1 MMGRRGESI
10 FRRKDGRWE
19 ARYPLG
25 KDVTTGKTKYR
36 SVYGDTYSEAKEK
49 RTQAMRK
56 AYTPHGKGFFI
67 DAVRMWLDEKEPD
80 IKEQTYRKYRQC
92 IDTHI
97 IPYFGDVSCSAIT
110 QNAVDEFLRQKR
122 LSGRLDGKGGLSP
135 STIRGMCIILQS
147 ILLYAYQK
155 KMGISEMIQI
165 KKPKA
170 EKKKVSVLNKYEQNK
185 LETVLLGSPS
195 GANLAIYLALYS
207 GMRIGEICALRWCD
221 IEFDERQ
228 LFVRST
234 VIRDKNGQSAIAPPK
249 SESSRRMIPLTQQ
262 LTKLL
267 AAEHKC
273 SCSEFVFSSP
283 RKDGFLNPRTL
294 QYRFQAVLSRLEISS
309 ISFHALRHTF
319 ATRWIECG
327 MDVKSLSEVLGH
339 AGVQITLDIYV
350 HSSDKLKR
358 EAIEKLESF
367 SGQIYGQESAE
378 GVA

>member
-1 MMGRRGESI
+1 MGRRGESI

-56 AYTPHGKGFFI
+56 AHISHSNGSFME
-67 DAVRMWLDEKEPD
+67 AVRMWLAEKEPD
-80 IKEQTYRKYRQC
+80 IKEQTYRRYRQC
-92 IDTHI
+92 IDKHI
-97 IPYFGDVSCSAIT
+97 TPYFGDVKCSTIT

-122 LSGRLDGKGGLSP
+122 LSGRLDGKGSLSP

-147 ILLYAYQK
+147 ILIFAYQK
-155 KMGISEMIQI
+155 KMGIPEMIQI
-165 KKPKA
+165 KKPRA
-170 EKKKVSVLNKYEQNK
+170 EKRRVSVLKQNEQNK
-185 LETVLLGSPS
+185 LEAILLASPS
-195 GANLAIYLALYS
+195 GTNLAIYLALYS
-207 GMRIGEICALRWCD
+207 GMRIGEICALRWSD
-221 IEFDERQ
+221 IDFDERQ

-234 VIRDKNGQSAIAPPK
+234 VIRNISGQSAIAPPK
-249 SESSRRMIPLTQQ
+249 SETSQRVIPLTQQ

-267 AAEHKC
+267 AAEHEI

-283 RKDGFLNPRTL
+283 RKDAFLNPRTL
-294 QYRFQAVLSRLEISS
+294 QYRFQALLSRLEISGV
-309 ISFHALRHTF
+309 SFHALRHTF

-358 EAIEKLESF
+358 EAIEKLERF
-367 SGQIYGQESAE
+367 SGQIYGQKSAE
-378 GVA
+378 SVA

>member
-1 MMGRRGESI
+1 MGV
-10 FRRKDGRWE
+10 
-19 ARYPLG
+19 P
-25 KDVTTGKTKYR
+25 
-36 SVYGDTYSEAKEK
+36 
-49 RTQAMRK
+49 
-56 AYTPHGKGFFI
+56 
-67 DAVRMWLDEKEPD
+67 
-80 IKEQTYRKYRQC
+80 
-92 IDTHI
+92 
-97 IPYFGDVSCSAIT
+97 
-110 QNAVDEFLRQKR
+110 
-122 LSGRLDGKGGLSP
+122 
-135 STIRGMCIILQS
+135 
-147 ILLYAYQK
+147 
-155 KMGISEMIQI
+155 EMIQI
-165 KKPKA
+165 KKPRA
-170 EKKKVSVLNKYEQNK
+170 EKKRVSVLKQNEQNK
-185 LETVLLGSPS
+185 LETVLLASPS
-195 GANLAIYLALYS
+195 GTNLAIYLALYS
-207 GMRIGEICALRWCD
+207 GMRIGEICALRWRD

-234 VIRDKNGQSAIAPPK
+234 VIRTKNGQSAIAPPK
-249 SESSRRMIPLTQQ
+249 SESSQRVIPLTQQ

-267 AAEHKC
+267 AAERAC

-294 QYRFQAVLSRLEISS
+294 QYRFQAVLSRLGISS

-378 GVA
+378 SVA

>member
-1 MMGRRGESI
+1 MGRRGESI

-56 AYTPHGKGFFI
+56 GYIPHSNGCFME
-67 DAVRMWLDEKEPD
+67 AVRMWLEEKESD
-80 IKEQTYRKYRQC
+80 IKEQTYRRYRQC

-97 IPYFGDVSCSAIT
+97 IPYFGDVKCSTIT

-147 ILLYAYQK
+147 ILLFAYQK
-155 KMGISEMIQI
+155 KMGIPEMIQI
-165 KKPKA
+165 KKPRA
-170 EKKKVSVLNKYEQNK
+170 EKKRVSVLKQNEQKK
-185 LETVLLGSPS
+185 LEAFLLESPT
-195 GANLAIYLALYS
+195 GTNLAIYLALHT
-207 GMRIGEICALRWCD
+207 GMRIGEICALRWSD
-221 IEFDERQ
+221 IDFDERL
-228 LFVRST
+228 LFVRSS
-234 VIRDKNGQSAIAPPK
+234 VIRNKSGQSAIAPPK
-249 SESSRRMIPLTQQ
+249 SETSRRVIPLTQQ

-267 AAEHKC
+267 AAERAC

-294 QYRFQAVLSRLEISS
+294 QYRFQAVLSRLGISS

-327 MDVKSLSEVLGH
+327 MDVKSLSGVLGH

-358 EAIEKLESF
+358 KAIEKLESF

-378 GVA
+378 SVA